1 MSSGLLFKAWY
12 NRTAVFAGVNGMW
25 ETVMQTLQKQRI
37 KGTPSPP
44 PALLNPMK
52 RGFYIQRR
60 NSECPV
66 LFGHNMSS
74 PFTSR
79 HSARPSVWVIHSFL
93 KLKDILFCHRSL
105 RTRVPTVKGRVAAS
119 GRKWV
124 RIMQESVGVILSD
137 LIWRG
142 LGMAP
147 TLPLAALRLWLGY
160 TASPHGRFCP

>member
-74 PFTSR
+74 PFTSDIQLDPQCESFTAFLSSR
-79 HSARPSVWVIHSFL
+79 IFSSVTGHSEPVFLPSRAEWQQVEESELELCRSQLVWSSV
-93 KLKDILFCHRSL
+93 
-105 RTRVPTVKGRVAAS
+105 TWS
-119 GRKWV
+119 G
-124 RIMQESVGVILSD
+124 GD
-137 LIWRG
+137 LVWPQPY
-142 LGMAP
+142 L
-147 TLPLAALRLWLGY
+147 
-160 TASPHGRFCP
+160 